1 MPSRRDKPK
10 TIAKRPVD
18 EEVCNRTVLRKAAR
32 RVSMLIRMESGG
44 IEWPQL

>member
-1 MPSRRDKPK
+1 MLGRRNKPK

-18 EEVCNRTVLRKAAR
+18 EEVCNCTVLRKAAR
-32 RVSMLIRMESGG
+32 RVSMLVRVESGG

>member
-1 MPSRRDKPK
+1 MLGRRNKPK

-32 RVSMLIRMESGG
+32 RVSMLIRVESGG
-44 IEWPQL
+44 IEWLHL